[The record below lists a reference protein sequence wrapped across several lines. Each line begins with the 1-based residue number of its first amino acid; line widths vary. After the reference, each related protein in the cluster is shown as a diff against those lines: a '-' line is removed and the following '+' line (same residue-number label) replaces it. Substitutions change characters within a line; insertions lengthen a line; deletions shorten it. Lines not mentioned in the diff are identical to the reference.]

1 MVETADQNSVR
12 KFNSALVLDILRRQ
26 APRSRAELAAATGLN
41 RSTISSIV
49 NELVTDGLVQET
61 IFQSDRVGRPGLLL
75 ELNPS
80 GGFAVG
86 LEIGVDFLSAIV
98 TDFTANILWRRHKKS
113 DASRG
118 QGPVIEL
125 AFALIEDALAF
136 GRARGLRPLGIGIGI
151 PALVDLD
158 RGFVML
164 APNLRWEN
172 TPLRM
177 MFTQRLR
184 LPVIVENDG
193 NASALAEYYFGAA
206 RDVKNSIYLSAGVGL
221 GAGIILDGKLFRG
234 TSGYAAEIGHM
245 VADPNGELCACGKRG
260 CYETLVNPRPVV
272 RRVQEALASTDAPS
286 SLRDV
291 RGPITFDL
299 VVEAARLNDPMAL
312 DALRWLGDNLGVVM
326 ANLINLFNPE
336 MMILGGVL
344 GHAAEFLMPVVEESI
359 KANAL
364 GLSRRDVTLAASEYG
379 DETCVM
385 GAATLVLDQILR
397 EPV

>member
-1 MVETADQNSVR
+1 MVSTADQNSVR
-12 KFNSALVLDILRRQ
+12 KFNSALVLDFLRRE
-26 APRSRAELAAATGLN
+26 APRSRAELAVATGLN
-41 RSTISSIV
+41 RSTVSSIV
-49 NELVTDGLVQET
+49 NDLVSDGLIQET
-61 IFQSDRVGRPGLLL
+61 TFQSDRVGRPGLLL

-98 TDFTANILWRRHKKS
+98 TDFTANVLWRRHEKS
-113 DASRG
+113 DASQG
-118 QGPVIEL
+118 QVTVIEH

-136 GRARGLRPLGIGIGI
+136 GRAQNLRPLGIGIGI
-151 PALVDLD
+151 PALVDLN
-158 RGFVML
+158 RGYVML
-164 APNLRWEN
+164 APNLHWEN
-172 TPLRM
+172 TPLRLM
-177 MFTQRLR
+177 CTQRFR

-193 NASALAEYYFGAA
+193 NASAMAEYYFGAA
-206 RDVKNSIYLSAGVGL
+206 RNVKNSIYLSAGVGL

-245 VADPNGELCACGKRG
+245 VADPKGELCACGKRG
-260 CYETLVNPRPVV
+260 CYETLVNPRPVI
-272 RRVQEALASTDAPS
+272 RLVQEALDTSDTPS
-286 SLRDV
+286 LLRDV

-299 VVEAARLNDPMAL
+299 VVEAARQNDAVAL
-312 DALRWLGDNLGVVM
+312 DALKSLGDNLGIVM

-359 KANAL
+359 KTNAL
-364 GLSRRDVTLAASEYG
+364 SLSRRDVTLAASKYG

-385 GAATLVLDQILR
+385 GAATLILDQILR